1 VGNINSS
8 GIINSVS
15 FLGGGG
21 GGFVSMKNFFDV
33 IILIKYVKINNDS
46 LKTKILIL
54 RNIHSSK
61 FALITKR
68 NCAFEVQANTLLE
81 FNILTITL

>member
-1 VGNINSS
+1 
-8 GIINSVS
+8 
-15 FLGGGG
+15 
-21 GGFVSMKNFFDV
+21 MKYFFDG
-33 IILIKYVKINNDS
+33 ILLMKYVKIKKDS
-46 LKTKILIL
+46 VNTKILIL